1 MKKEEMIKVL
11 SKELGTTQKAERE
24 FWDDLDRRVEIIS
37 ESMTAG
43 ERTKLGEY
51 INLKRVEV
59 KGRNCK
65 LNGQEY
71 QGEDREEIKVT
82 RTEKLKKILG

>member
-59 KGRNCK
+59 KGRKCK